1 LQFKKLQTRDI
12 LNSRAYIYATIFHI
26 FQKRIYMELELITF
40 FIICPLVFL
49 AGFIDA
55 IAGGGGLISMPAYLF
70 AGLPPHF
77 ALGTNKLSST
87 AGTIIAVFRY
97 YKNGL
102 IDMRVCIP
110 SVATALFGSFAG
122 ANIALY
128 VSEDALQKI
137 LLILLPVIAVYILK
151 NKNLII
157 AKNPL
162 SYKRTLVYCAFI
174 SFVVGMYDGFF
185 GPGTGTFLVIAFV
198 GIARIN
204 PRIAAGNAKVI
215 NLSSNIAGLSVF
227 LCSGHVSVTLGLTA
241 GVFSILGSYMG
252 AGIAIKKGSNVIRY
266 AILFVLVL
274 LFLKL
279 AWEMV
284 WR

>member
-1 LQFKKLQTRDI
+1 
-12 LNSRAYIYATIFHI
+12 
-26 FQKRIYMELELITF
+26 MELELITF

-87 AGTIIAVFRY
+87 IGAFIASFRY

-102 IDMRVCIP
+102 VDIAVCAP
-110 SVATALFGSFAG
+110 SATAALLGSFIG
-122 ANIALY
+122 AHAALL
-128 VSEDALQKI
+128 VDENVLQKI
-137 LLILLPVIAVYILK
+137 LFILLPIIAVYILK
-151 NKNLII
+151 NKNLVLIGS
-157 AKNPL
+157 L
-162 SYKRTLVYCAFI
+162 SRKKTVIYSVLI
-174 SFVVGMYDGFF
+174 SFIVGMYDGFF
-185 GPGTGTFLVIAFV
+185 GPGTGTFLVIAFI

-204 PRIAAGNAKVI
+204 PRIAAGNAKII
-215 NLSSNIAGLSVF
+215 NLSSNIAGLAVF
-227 LCSGHVSVTLGLTA
+227 LYNGYVSITLGLIA
-241 GVFSILGSYMG
+241 GVFSIFGSYMG
-252 AGIAIKKGSNVIRY
+252 AGVAIKKGSHVIRY

-279 AWEMV
+279 AWEMM
-284 WR
+284 RQ